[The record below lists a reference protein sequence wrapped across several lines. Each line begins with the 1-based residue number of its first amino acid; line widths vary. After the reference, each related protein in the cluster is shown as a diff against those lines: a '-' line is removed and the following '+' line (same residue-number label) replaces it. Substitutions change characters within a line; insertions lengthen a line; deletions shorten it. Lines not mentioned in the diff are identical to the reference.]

1 MRLEDCMADKQ
12 NIVAAASVP
21 PKKKHRSPAYPAISL
36 AQAIKRAEEFYKH
49 EVRNPASFNAAASH
63 WDYSP
68 TSSGALLTLAALKS
82 FGLFT
87 ELESATG
94 RTVQLSPLGLKI
106 VADKRPVSAERDAA
120 IKEAALKPKI
130 HAMIWRR
137 YNGTLPSDAE
147 LQYRLENDWK
157 FNINSIKSFVKEL
170 KDTISFAKLSESD
183 SVSLGAEDTLEDDL
197 EPRIKAGDY
206 IQWESMGQIQ
216 FVEPRRVTGFSD
228 DGQYLFVEGEK
239 TGIPIAE
246 ASVEEPPINT
256 PKPTIVTP
264 IREVARTGGSTN
276 MKQDVFSLTEGEVV
290 LSWPTPLSKESIDDL
305 KDWLK
310 IVERKIARSLAPK
323 EEQKPSGEE

>member
-1 MRLEDCMADKQ
+1 MADKQ
-12 NIVAAASVP
+12 SAVAAAPVPPKPVP
-21 PKKKHRSPAYPAISL
+21 PKKKHRSPAYPAINL
-36 AQAIKRAEEFYKH
+36 AQAIKRAEEFYRH

-106 VADKRPVSAERDAA
+106 IADKRPESPERVAA

-137 YNGTLPSDAE
+137 YNGGLPSDAE
-147 LQYRLENDWK
+147 LEYRLENDWK
-157 FNINSIKSFVKEL
+157 FNINSIKAFVKEL
-170 KDTISFAKLSESD
+170 KDTIAFAKLTESD
-183 SVSLGAEDTLEDDL
+183 NVSEGEEDTQED
-197 EPRIKAGDY
+197 EGQTIINVGDFV
-206 IQWESMGQIQ
+206 QWESNEQLK
-216 FVEPRRVTGFSD
+216 FSEPKRVTGFSD
-228 DGQYLFVEGEK
+228 DGQFFFVEGQK
-239 TGIPIAE
+239 GGFPIAE
-246 ASVEEPPINT
+246 AIKEEPPVNT
-256 PKPTIVTP
+256 PKPKIVTP
-264 IREVARTGGSTN
+264 IREVARTGGSAN

-305 KDWLK
+305 KDWLE
-310 IVERKIARSLAPK
+310 IVQRKIGRSLKAEAPPDS
-323 EEQKPSGEE
+323 QPPQ